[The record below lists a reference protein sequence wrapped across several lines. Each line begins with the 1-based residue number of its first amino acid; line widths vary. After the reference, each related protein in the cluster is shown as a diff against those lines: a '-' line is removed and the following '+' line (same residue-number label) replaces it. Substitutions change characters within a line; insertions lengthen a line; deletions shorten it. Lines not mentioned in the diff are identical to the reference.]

1 MRRRSQP
8 NLKKRN
14 YLLPPGCKDLIDVL
28 KQKSRPEVGGLGKVV
43 GLHPISTEH
52 VFVNGKIRAREVR
65 VCDEGGNV
73 LGIFTLADAL
83 ALANRREVDLVLVN
97 AKVTPPLCVLIDY
110 GKYRY
115 QQSKKKKR
123 KNVAGD

>member
-1 MRRRSQP
+1 MSNNTPGSRKRS
-8 NLKKRN
+8 
-14 YLLPPGCKDLIDVL
+14 YLLPPGCKDLVDVL
-28 KQKSRPEVGGLGKVV
+28 KAKTQPQGKGKVA

-52 VFVNGKIRAREVR
+52 VFVNGKIRAREVQ
-65 VCDEGGNV
+65 VCDEAGV
-73 LGIFTLADAL
+73 ALGSFNLGDAIAL
-83 ALANRREVDLVLVN
+83 AERSHLDLVLVN

-123 KNVAGD
+123 KNTAS